1 VNLRCVQL
9 RSDSIQDLSFGR
21 DADRFSTVTKHF
33 GEAAYLRTVG
43 TSAQPDAQKE
53 IPPAGLTGL

>member
-1 VNLRCVQL
+1 VQL

-21 DADRFSTVTKHF
+21 DADRFSTATKHF